1 MKNAYVQPNN
11 ELWSIMSDEVG
22 KKKLGRGL
30 SALLGDDVAADYS
43 ELDKIRTSKDVPVE
57 QMHPSPFQPRQDW
70 DQEALQSLSDSIAE
84 KGVLQ
89 PILVRRDPADNGSF
103 EIIAGERRWRAA
115 QMAKL
120 HQVPVIIKDLSD
132 VDSLEIAIIE
142 NIQRE
147 DLSAIEEAEGYR
159 RLADEFDYTQEIL
172 AKQLGKSRS
181 HVTNIMRL
189 LTLPTSVQK
198 MIRSGDLSAS
208 AARAVITAD
217 DPEKLA
223 RKIVD
228 EGLSVR
234 KAEKLA
240 QKKPSNT
247 ARSVSRPTKD
257 QDTLALE
264 GDLSAAIGLK
274 VSINHHAERGGEIT
288 ISYDHLDQLDDICR
302 RLTRH
307 ATGEPVEEE
316 SFQGDMTSALD
327 EDFH

>member
-1 MKNAYVQPNN
+1 MNMV
-11 ELWSIMSDEVG
+11 ERMTEDTG

-30 SALLGDDVAADYS
+30 SALLGDDAASDYS
-43 ELDKIRTSKDVPVE
+43 ELDKIRASKEIPVE

-70 DQEALQSLSDSIAE
+70 DQEALQSLADSIAE
-84 KGVLQ
+84 KGILQ
-89 PILVRRDPADNGSF
+89 PILVRRDPLDAGLF

-115 QMAKL
+115 QMAQL
-120 HQVPVIIKDLSD
+120 HQVPVIIKELSD

-159 RLADEFDYTQEIL
+159 RLTEEFEYTQEVM

-181 HVTNIMRL
+181 HVTNMMRL
-189 LTLPTSVQK
+189 LSLPESVQK
-198 MIRSGDLSAS
+198 MIRSGELSAG
-208 AARAVITAD
+208 AARTLVTAD

-223 RKIVD
+223 RKIVS

-234 KAEKLA
+234 AAEKLA
-240 QKKPSNT
+240 KKKPSNR
-247 ARSVSRPTKD
+247 ASSASPSTKD

-264 GDLSAAIGLK
+264 GDLSAAIGMK
-274 VSINHHAERGGEIT
+274 VSIDHKGDHGGS
-288 ISYDHLDQLDDICR
+288 ISIHYGHLDQLDDICR
-302 RLTRH
+302 RLTRQSM
-307 ATGEPVEEE
+307 AENSEEDP
-316 SFQGDMTSALD
+316 FDGDISSALD

>member
-1 MKNAYVQPNN
+1 
-11 ELWSIMSDEVG
+11 MSDDMG

-30 SALLGDDVAADYS
+30 SALLGDDIAADYS
-43 ELDKIRTSKDVPVE
+43 ELDKVRTSKEVPVE
-57 QMHPSPFQPRQDW
+57 QLKPSPFQPRQDW
-70 DQEALQSLSDSIAE
+70 DQDALQSLADSIAE
-84 KGVLQ
+84 KGILQ
-89 PILVRRDPADNGSF
+89 PILVRRDPTGAVEF

-115 QMAKL
+115 QMAQL
-120 HQVPVIIKDLSD
+120 HEVPVIIKELSD

-159 RLADEFDYTQEIL
+159 RLADEFEYTQDVL

-189 LTLPTSVQK
+189 LSLPQSVQQ
-198 MIRSGDLSAS
+198 MIRTGDLSAG

-217 DPEKLA
+217 NPEKLA

-240 QKKPSNT
+240 SKKPAHR
-247 ARSVSRPTKD
+247 ARSSSPASKD

-274 VSINHHAERGGEIT
+274 VSINHHENQGGQIT
-288 ISYDHLDQLDDICR
+288 ISYEHLDQLDDICR
-302 RLTRH
+302 RLTRQTQVDLL
-307 ATGEPVEEE
+307 AEDDFE
-316 SFQGDMTSALD
+316 GDVKSALD
-327 EDFH
+327 EEFH

>member
-1 MKNAYVQPNN
+1 MT
-11 ELWSIMSDEVG
+11 EETG

-30 SALLGDDVAADYS
+30 SALLGDDAASDYS
-43 ELDKIRTSKDVPVE
+43 ELDKIRTSKEVPVE

-70 DQEALQSLSDSIAE
+70 DEEALQSLADSIAE

-89 PILVRRDPADNGSF
+89 PILVRRDPSDSSLY

-115 QMAKL
+115 QIAQL
-120 HQVPVIIKDLSD
+120 HQVPVIIKELTDA
-132 VDSLEIAIIE
+132 DSLEIAIIE

-147 DLSAIEEAEGYR
+147 DLSAIEEAEGYK
-159 RLADEFDYTQEIL
+159 RLIDEFEYTQEIM

-181 HVTNIMRL
+181 HVTNMMRL
-189 LTLPTSVQK
+189 LNLPISVQK
-198 MIRSGDLSAS
+198 MIRVGDLSAG
-208 AARAVITAD
+208 AARTLVTVD

-223 RKIVD
+223 RKIVE

-234 KAEKLA
+234 AAEKMA
-240 QKKPSNT
+240 RKKPSNR
-247 ARSVSRPTKD
+247 ASSASRSTKD

-264 GDLSAAIGLK
+264 GDLSAAIGMK
-274 VSINHHAERGGEIT
+274 VSIDHKGDQGGAISIT
-288 ISYDHLDQLDDICR
+288 YDHLDQLDDICR

-307 ATGEPVEEE
+307 GVSDMIQEEDP
-316 SFQGDMTSALD
+316 FDGDMETALD

>member
-1 MKNAYVQPNN
+1 
-11 ELWSIMSDEVG
+11 MSEDTG

-30 SALLGDDVAADYS
+30 SALLGDDTAADYS
-43 ELDKIRTSKDVPVE
+43 ELDKVRTSKEVPVE
-57 QMHPSPFQPRQDW
+57 YLHPGRFQPRQDW
-70 DQEALQSLSDSIAE
+70 DEDALQSLADSIAE
-84 KGVLQ
+84 KGILQ
-89 PILVRRDPADNGSF
+89 PILVRRDPDNGDLF

-115 QMAKL
+115 QIAKL
-120 HQVPVIIKDLSD
+120 HQVPVIIKELSD

-159 RLADEFDYTQEIL
+159 RLSDEFSYTQETL

-181 HVTNIMRL
+181 HITNVMRL
-189 LTLPTSVQK
+189 LNLPSSVQK
-198 MIRSGDLSAS
+198 LVRSGDLSS
-208 AARAVITAD
+208 GAARALVTAD

-223 RKIVD
+223 RKIVK

-234 KAEKLA
+234 QVEKLV
-240 QKKPSNT
+240 QKKPSNR
-247 ARSVSRPTKD
+247 APSASRRTKD

-274 VSINHHAERGGEIT
+274 VQINHKDDRGGEIT
-288 ISYDHLDQLDDICR
+288 INYEHLDQLDDICR

-307 ATGEPVEEE
+307 AALQSAEDDQ
-316 SFQGDMTSALD
+316 FDGDINSALD